1 PTSVHAAS
9 FRQELRQGHRHPR
22 TTTQPDRLC
31 SQSLFFF
38 CLFQFQTKLLRK
50 LERSPKAKKLT
61 TRQVQ
66 PSQASMSTALVQPPT
81 PNHTLSVGTMTE
93 CLFSFASSRANV
105 PFTTTPLYEGGGGR
119 VIICPDLGI
128 FPRHKLPNFSKP
140 CAFPSLPVSR
150 LSVYKG
156 SLVPPSTFVISNS
169 RSVGQIAFPLLPSN
183 HTTEEEAFPRL
194 PSQPSTTLS
203 DLIRE

>member
-1 PTSVHAAS
+1 HCVPPGLPPALLSRVPSFSSAPCSFPTLIRAPLPSTPLPSAKSSAKVIVTRGPPPNRTVFALSLS
-9 FRQELRQGHRHPR
+9 FF
-22 TTTQPDRLC
+22 
-31 SQSLFFF
+31 S

-105 PFTTTPLYEGGGGR
+105 PFTTTPLYEGEGGR

-140 CAFPSLPVSR
+140 CAFLSLPVSR

-156 SLVPPSTFVISNS
+156 SLVPPSN
-169 RSVGQIAFPLLPSN
+169 LCHLK
-183 HTTEEEAFPRL
+183 L
-194 PSQPSTTLS
+194 
-203 DLIRE
+203 

>member
-1 PTSVHAAS
+1 PLLFPYLNPCPTSVHAAS

-31 SQSLFFF
+31 SQSLFFL

-93 CLFSFASSRANV
+93 CLFFFCKLSCQCSLHDNAPLRRGKGGVLSYAQTLASFPGTSFQTFRNPAHFQVYQSPGCQSIKVALSPPQPLSSQ
-105 PFTTTPLYEGGGGR
+105 TL
-119 VIICPDLGI
+119 D
-128 FPRHKLPNFSKP
+128 
-140 CAFPSLPVSR
+140 
-150 LSVYKG
+150 LSV
-156 SLVPPSTFVISNS
+156 
-169 RSVGQIAFPLLPSN
+169 R
-183 HTTEEEAFPRL
+183 
-194 PSQPSTTLS
+194 
-203 DLIRE
+203 